1 VTHDPTHPAP
11 APAAQTPHEARHCA
25 GFVLVGGNRQLLHR
39 LRRPDSALHM
49 SCPTGKQPLDYERA
63 QKLARKSS
71 ASHSHPMTAYKCTA
85 CGWWHLG
92 QPAKKPK
99 RLPVVRKNNHQ
110 VRFA

>member
-1 VTHDPTHPAP
+1 
-11 APAAQTPHEARHCA
+11 
-25 GFVLVGGNRQLLHR
+25 
-39 LRRPDSALHM
+39 M

-99 RLPVVRKNNHQ
+99 RLPFVRKNNHQ

>member
-1 VTHDPTHPAP
+1 MTHDPTHPAP

-25 GFVLVGGNRQLLHR
+25 GFLLVGSHR
-39 LRRPDSALHM
+39 VHQHCLCWRYLQLHM
-49 SCPTGKQPLDYERA
+49 SCPTGKQPLDYERS